1 MGKTLQDAGNSLCSC
16 FMVGVVDPTKIPV
29 VQASMLATF
38 LKLLMKDWKRELVC
52 PFVKVTDVEVI
63 KQLC

>member
-1 MGKTLQDAGNSLCSC
+1 
-16 FMVGVVDPTKIPV
+16 MVGVVDPTKIPV

-38 LKLLMKDWKRELVC
+38 LKLFMKDWKRELVC
-52 PFVKVTDVEVI
+52 PFGKVTDVEVI